1 MVDKENPGSVEKK
14 TTVRASEGDEIQ
26 LLSGEK
32 PRILLVDDED
42 QFRTSLAKRLVARG
56 YDVIDVDNGED
67 AMRALRHQNPEVV
80 VLDQKMPDMSGIE
93 TLKELK
99 NIRQEVQVIMLTGH
113 GSVESARL
121 TGKHDVYA
129 YMQKPAPMEELIDK
143 IEEARQ
149 EYRYALARSE
159 APHVEEKGLKA
170 WLLGV
175 EGMRPGFIILGAIL
189 FMIMFLMPAPDR
201 LRLLLTTEKGGP
213 QGELIQGYAAYRNL
227 QPGQTVVDHYNKVAR
242 LNLQGNALTEATLQ
256 RAKVMVGVLI
266 VAALFWATGALPI
279 GITALLVAVLM
290 YWFGVL
296 RPNDVAKAFATD
308 AVVFIFGVL
317 AMANA
322 IGKTGLD
329 RRIGLVLLTPS
340 TSLLRMCL
348 IFAPMVA
355 VSASFLSE
363 HALIAF
369 IAPVFMMVYMGVIK
383 AGNIQKDK
391 ALVVIMLLTLNYA
404 CNVGGPG
411 SPAAGGRNAIMI
423 AILQDY
429 GIPLT
434 FGQWVMYGLPY
445 VPVMAIV
452 IGAYFY
458 IWGSRNVKMKQVNIS
473 AAVKRESEKIGKM
486 TMDEY
491 KTAVVLVLLIFTW
504 SAFSGT
510 YGMGGPVILALV
522 ALCLLKILRF
532 KEIAHIHWSVVFLYA
547 SASGMGYGLAQTGA
561 ALWIADMF
569 VSVLPEAMA
578 SSNIG
583 LAIAASILTGVLTNF
598 MSDGA
603 TVAALGP
610 IVVPMATIAG
620 ASPIAVGL
628 ATAFSSSFAHCLVIG
643 TPNNAIIYALAK
655 DHVTGE
661 QLITMKDFARH
672 GFVVLLLSWAV
683 LWVWV
688 IAGYWRLLPFA
699 A

>member
-1 MVDKENPGSVEKK
+1 MAENEKPTSGEK
-14 TTVRASEGDEIQ
+14 PSTVPASEGDEVQ
-26 LLSGEK
+26 LVGGAK

-42 QFRTSLAKRLVARG
+42 QFRTSLAKRLAARG

-93 TLKELK
+93 TLRELK
-99 NIRQEVQVIMLTGH
+99 NINPDVQVIMLTGH

-129 YMQKPAPMEELIDK
+129 YMQKPTPVEDLIEK
-143 IEEARQ
+143 IEDARQ
-149 EYRYALARSE
+149 EHRYALRRSE
-159 APHVEEKGLKA
+159 APHVEEKGFKA
-170 WLLGV
+170 WFFGV
-175 EGMRPGFIILGAIL
+175 EGMRPGFIIIGAIL
-189 FMIMFLMPAPDR
+189 FLTMFFMPAPER
-201 LRLLLTTEKGGP
+201 LQLLLTTEKGGP
-213 QGELIQGYAAYRNL
+213 QGELILGYAAHRHM
-227 QPGQTVVDHYNKVAR
+227 QPGQTVAEFYGQTAR
-242 LNLQGNALTEATLQ
+242 LGLTGEALNQATFQ
-256 RAKVMVGVLI
+256 RAKVMVGVLM

-279 GITALLVAVLM
+279 GITALLVAVFM
-290 YWFGVL
+290 YWFQVL
-296 RPNDVAKAFATD
+296 QPNDVAKAFATD

-317 AMANA
+317 AMAAA

-329 RRIGLVLLTPS
+329 RRIGLLLLGPS
-340 TSLLRMCL
+340 TTLKRMCL

-383 AGNIQKDK
+383 AGNISKDK

-423 AILQDY
+423 AILGDY
-429 GIPLT
+429 GITVT

-445 VPVMAIV
+445 VPVMALIV
-452 IGAYFY
+452 GAYFY
-458 IWGSRNVKMKQVNIS
+458 LWGSRNVVMKDINIS
-473 AAVKRESEKIGKM
+473 ASVRRESEKIGKM

-510 YGMGGPVILALV
+510 FGMGGPVILALV
-522 ALCLLKILRF
+522 ALCLLKVLRF
-532 KEIAHIHWSVVFLYA
+532 KEISGIHWSVVFLYA
-547 SASGMGYGLAQTGA
+547 AASGMGFGLAQTGA
-561 ALWIADMF
+561 ALWIADIF
-569 VSVLPEAMA
+569 VSALPEAMA
-578 SSNIG
+578 QSNIG
-583 LAIAASILTGVLTNF
+583 LAIAASLLTGVLTNF

-620 ASPIAVGL
+620 ASPVAVGL
-628 ATAFSSSFAHCLVIG
+628 ATAFSSSFAHCLIIG
-643 TPNNAIIYALAK
+643 TPNNAIIYALGK

-661 QLITMKDFARH
+661 QLVTTKDFAKH
-672 GFVVLLLSWAV
+672 GFIMLLLSWAL
-683 LWVWV
+683 LWTWV
-688 IAGYWRLLPFA
+688 IAGYWRFLPFPA
-699 A
+699 